1 MGQFFTTL
9 QRFEVKIFV
18 KIHEKSQIFNKIRRG
33 FILVCSLL
41 KTGKSIFFISTTSV
55 LELLSVSVSRID
67 VVGTK
72 LIERVR
78 MLYKKDVDTITEA
91 VAGDKKEVLTLINH
105 CLAAHQV
112 NHQQIYYQ
120 RCHQYSLRHQIFH
133 KSPCDLF
140 ETKWI

>member
-1 MGQFFTTL
+1 M
-9 QRFEVKIFV
+9 
-18 KIHEKSQIFNKIRRG
+18 
-33 FILVCSLL
+33 
-41 KTGKSIFFISTTSV
+41 

-120 RCHQYSLRHQIFH
+120 HINIKLLPEVRVRSTHQETLLSLLSLAWKRCHHPPPGDTL
-133 KSPCDLF
+133 
-140 ETKWI
+140 

>member
-1 MGQFFTTL
+1 MSTPELL
-9 QRFEVKIFV
+9 QCRLWDDVA
-18 KIHEKSQIFNKIRRG
+18 
-33 FILVCSLL
+33 
-41 KTGKSIFFISTTSV
+41 GKSIFFISTTSV

-120 RCHQYSLRHQIFH
+120 HITINLYPEVRVRSTHQETLLSLLSLAWQRCHHPPPGDTL
-133 KSPCDLF
+133 
-140 ETKWI
+140 